1 VPLSLPRMHMP
12 VHMAARTQRIVS
24 LLLLANHATASF
36 MLPQPS
42 LARHACDRRRAIAMQ
57 VGSEQQEPSGLTQP
71 GAEPVSGTDTGTT
84 GETQPPVG
92 EDGSVDLAS
101 MSFDE
106 RLAYLSSQTFF
117 SEPPPKVED
126 EVSMFGIDGENKATQ
141 FWRPEFLK
149 LCLDDLREM
158 TWPSRKQTLQTVTVS
173 QAAFVVIIILILIFD
188 AVVEAGVRSL
198 LQGRDFTV
206 GLDAVFKKEI
216 GASL

>member
-1 VPLSLPRMHMP
+1 
-12 VHMAARTQRIVS
+12 
-24 LLLLANHATASF
+24 
-36 MLPQPS
+36 
-42 LARHACDRRRAIAMQ
+42 MQ
-57 VGSEQQEPSGLTQP
+57 VGSEQQEPSGFTQP
-71 GAEPVSGTDTGTT
+71 GAEPASGTATDAT
-84 GETQPPVG
+84 GENQPVVG
-92 EDGSVDLAS
+92 EGGSVDLAS

-106 RLAYLSSQTFF
+106 RLAYLASQTP
-117 SEPPPKVED
+117 SEPRPKVED
-126 EVSMFGIDGENKATQ
+126 EVSMFGIDGSNKATQ